1 MPPTSSRPCRSQQQV
16 AENDEESDALPIT
29 HEQELALARRGKQK
43 AALDDDSDDV
53 VAPSSTN
60 RRPRVIIPNKDSDE
74 DEQEPVT
81 SPLKRRRL
89 VPRESEESDTFV
101 LSPSKRAR
109 RSTPIAPHNDEDDD
123 DSDSDLPSLMG
134 ISKAKGKGPFTP
146 SRLTRQQKAPRH
158 RTEKEKT
165 MELLKRKRAG
175 EKITALTDSEVSDA
189 EDGKGGV
196 YDTDSDLQA
205 LSEFEDEE
213 ESPEILKQ
221 KTVKPKRRAATG
233 EDEYDSEFVVDDE
246 EGMLGMFYNIVISKT
261 CTNSVGVPDIGLHD
275 IPLEFTHAA
284 HKPLKEHFKDAVC
297 PYGKVILCVAN
308 QYRLSG

>member
-101 LSPSKRAR
+101 LS
-109 RSTPIAPHNDEDDD
+109 I
-123 DSDSDLPSLMG
+123 
-134 ISKAKGKGPFTP
+134 KACKKKYT
-146 SRLTRQQKAPRH
+146 H
-158 RTEKEKT
+158 
-165 MELLKRKRAG
+165 
-175 EKITALTDSEVSDA
+175 
-189 EDGKGGV
+189 
-196 YDTDSDLQA
+196 
-205 LSEFEDEE
+205 
-213 ESPEILKQ
+213 
-221 KTVKPKRRAATG
+221 
-233 EDEYDSEFVVDDE
+233 
-246 EGMLGMFYNIVISKT
+246 
-261 CTNSVGVPDIGLHD
+261 C
-275 IPLEFTHAA
+275 IP
-284 HKPLKEHFKDAVC
+284 
-297 PYGKVILCVAN
+297 
-308 QYRLSG
+308 